1 MIRHRYLDVFPRWF
15 STSFEFAAFQFQ
27 VQIIPHI
34 TGHDH
39 VGKAKLFRQTNILEE
54 QRILLPDLGQFS
66 V

>member
-1 MIRHRYLDVFPRWF
+1 MCTHTIYKNFHSIVIRYLDVFPRGF

-39 VGKAKLFRQTNILEE
+39 VGEPKFFR
-54 QRILLPDLGQFS
+54 
-66 V
+66 